1 MGSNS
6 SIPEASR
13 DVAFSIDIY
22 ISFASY
28 NNKEEHEQALA
39 YFRRALKIFIAID
52 YEEGVGMV
60 AINVG
65 EIFKKKKVH

>member
-28 NNKEEHEQALA
+28 NNKEIIKE
-39 YFRRALKIFIAID
+39 
-52 YEEGVGMV
+52 
-60 AINVG
+60 NVL
-65 EIFKKKKVH
+65 